1 MTDNYLDVR
10 IDDDVAV
17 LTLNRPAKLNVLDV
31 ATRVLLAQTIRHFGT
46 GDLVR
51 GIVLTGTGRAFSA
64 GEDLQAVPST
74 YEEIREAVSTFHDIT
89 RAIFETRIPVIAA
102 VNGIAVG
109 GASEITLSCDGR
121 IGSTAAEYFQPEN
134 HRGIII
140 SNASSFLMGRLVR
153 NHAMRIVLGSQRVA
167 AEEALRIGLLDEIVA
182 PEMLVDRA
190 VEVARQ
196 WNSDPRITAL
206 HLGLLRPLPAEIE
219 AAFAR
224 EDDAARQAWESG
236 AFSEGIEG
244 FWTSKN
250 AASPAPAQSNRD
262 RSRS

>member
-1 MTDNYLDVR
+1 MTDNYLDTR

-31 ATRVLLAQTIRHFGT
+31 ATRVRLAQTIRHFGT

-64 GEDLQAVPST
+64 GEDLRSVPST
-74 YEEIREAVSTFHDIT
+74 YDEIREAVTTFHDIT
-89 RAIFETRIPVIAA
+89 RAILETTIPVIAA

-109 GASEITLSCDGR
+109 GASEITLCCDAR
-121 IGSTAAEYFQPEN
+121 IGTPAAEYFQPEN

-140 SNASSFLMGRLVR
+140 SNASSVLLGRLVG
-153 NHAMRIVLGSQRVA
+153 NHAMRIVLGSERIEA
-167 AEEALRIGLLDEIVA
+167 DEALRIGLLDEIVA
-182 PEMLVDRA
+182 AESLVARA
-190 VEVARQ
+190 VDTVRR
-196 WNSDPRITAL
+196 WNSDPRTTAL
-206 HLGLLRPLPAEIE
+206 HLGLLRPRADEIE

-236 AFSEGIEG
+236 VFSEGVAG

-250 AASPAPAQSNRD
+250 AASSAPAQSNRD

>member
-1 MTDNYLDVR
+1 MTDTHLDVR

-17 LTLNRPAKLNVLDV
+17 LTLNRPAKLNALDV
-31 ATRVLLAQTIRHFGT
+31 ATRVLLAQTIRQFGT

-74 YEEIREAVSTFHDIT
+74 YAEVREAVATFHDIT
-89 RAIFETRIPVIAA
+89 RAILETRIPVIAA

-121 IGSTAAEYFQPEN
+121 IGSPAAEYFQPEN

-140 SNASSFLMGRLVR
+140 SNASSFLMGRLVGS
-153 NHAMRIVLGSQRVA
+153 HAMRIVLGSHRVG

-182 PEMLVDRA
+182 PEKLVDRA
-190 VEVARQ
+190 VEVIRQ

-236 AFSEGIEG
+236 AFSEGIAG

-250 AASPAPAQSNRD
+250 APSPASASSNRD